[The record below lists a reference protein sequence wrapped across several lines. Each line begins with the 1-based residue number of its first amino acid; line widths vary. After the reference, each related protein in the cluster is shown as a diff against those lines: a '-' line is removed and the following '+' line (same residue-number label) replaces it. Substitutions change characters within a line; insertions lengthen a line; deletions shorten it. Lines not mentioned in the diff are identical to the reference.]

1 MSEAEGGVI
10 GAVLHDNAQWDIASQ
25 YIDANDFTH
34 APYRRVWEDISR
46 LIQAGETV
54 DNVTLYENGGHD
66 PSILGDLIAN
76 TAPSMASRYAQLVQR
91 NTQRRAALAVLTESR
106 QRIANPATDVAEA
119 IADTQ
124 GSLEGIADNR
134 STGYHTSDTAL
145 AAALADIREAAEAK
159 RNAGL
164 AGVPTGLKPIN
175 DATGGGWR
183 KQMLYAI
190 AARPSTGKTSIA
202 LHCAYHAAS
211 KGYPVGVIEI
221 EMSASQLVQ
230 RQLSAI
236 SGVPYWDIVTGRN
249 DADRRVEK
257 IQIPPGVFI
266 DDSARHV
273 NRIMARAAEWKRKHD
288 IRVLF
293 VDHLTLVRSDENQSR
308 ARQVGEV
315 AFGLKEL
322 AKRLNIAVVIL
333 CQLNRESE
341 KREGRPLLSEL
352 RDSGEIEEALDGALF
367 LHCANRDPSVRSV
380 ELGNLKNRMG
390 PVGWMPQ
397 PLEFDAAMQRW
408 KAVQEWGA

>member
-10 GAVLHDNAQWDIASQ
+10 GAVLYDNAGWDVASQ
-25 YIDANDFTH
+25 FIDANDFTH
-34 APYRRVWEDISR
+34 APYRRAWEDISR
-46 LIQAGETV
+46 LIQAGDVV
-54 DNVTLYENGGHD
+54 DNITLGDMGHNVAM
-66 PSILGDLIAN
+66 LGDLIASVS
-76 TAPSMASRYAQLVQR
+76 PSMAERYARMVQA
-91 NTQRRAALAVLTESR
+91 NTQRRSALAVLTEAR
-106 QRIANPATDVAEA
+106 TRIAHPATDVAEA

-134 STGYHTSDTAL
+134 SQGYYTTDTAL
-145 AAALADIREAAEAK
+145 AAAMADIHDAAEAK
-159 RNAGL
+159 RNRGL

-183 KQMLYAI
+183 RQMLYAI

-236 SGVPYWDIVTGRN
+236 TGVNYWDIVTGQN
-249 DADRRVEK
+249 DADRRLAK
-257 IQIPPGVFI
+257 TQLPPGVFI
-266 DDSARHV
+266 DDASRHV
-273 NRIMARAAEWKRKHD
+273 NRITARAAEWKRKHD
-288 IRVLF
+288 IRLLV

-322 AKRLNIAVVIL
+322 AKRLDIAVLIL

-341 KREGRPLLSEL
+341 KSDKRPLLSQL

-367 LHCANRDPSVRSV
+367 LHCSNRKPSVRSV
-380 ELGNLKNRMG
+380 EVGNLKNRMG
-390 PVGWMPQ
+390 PVGWIDQ
-397 PLEFDAAMQRW
+397 PLTFDAATQRW
-408 KAVQEWGA
+408 KA